1 MKRIALPLLLIG
13 SLLLA
18 ACGGPPAENPML
30 LDAQMAYREVKDDAN
45 LLATAPE
52 DLQAAESALA
62 RSQALWR
69 DNADQEEIDHY
80 AYLAMQRV
88 NIAKERA
95 ALRNAEKAI
104 EKAELTRKEVQLQ
117 ARTLEAE
124 LAEDRAR
131 TSQRDAEQARAL
143 AERESREAQ
152 TAKAEAEQAQRAAA
166 LAIAQ
171 AQALAERV
179 AELEA
184 LETERG
190 LVLTLSDVLF
200 DVDRATLKPGG
211 LRAADEIASFLKEY
225 PKRNVLIEGFT
236 DNTGSEGYNLNL
248 SQRRAD
254 AVRMALM
261 ERGIASDRIQ
271 IKGYGESY
279 PVASNG
285 TAAGR
290 QQNRR
295 VEIIISDQR
304 GIIPARSAETMS
316 SN

>member
-69 DNADQEEIDHY
+69 DNADQEEVDHY

-271 IKGYGESY
+271 IKGFGEAY

-295 VEIIISDQR
+295 VEIIISDQQ

>member
-271 IKGYGESY
+271 IKGFGEAY

-295 VEIIISDQR
+295 VEIIISDQQ

>member
-236 DNTGSEGYNLNL
+236 DNTGSEG
-248 SQRRAD
+248 
-254 AVRMALM
+254 
-261 ERGIASDRIQ
+261 
-271 IKGYGESY
+271 
-279 PVASNG
+279 
-285 TAAGR
+285 
-290 QQNRR
+290 
-295 VEIIISDQR
+295 
-304 GIIPARSAETMS
+304 
-316 SN
+316 